1 MLIITILGPGG
12 KKKKTGN
19 LERMNLVKILM
30 SLSVEINKVLGI
42 FTELSGSWLF

>member
-1 MLIITILGPGG
+1 MLIITILGSGG
-12 KKKKTGN
+12 KKKTGN